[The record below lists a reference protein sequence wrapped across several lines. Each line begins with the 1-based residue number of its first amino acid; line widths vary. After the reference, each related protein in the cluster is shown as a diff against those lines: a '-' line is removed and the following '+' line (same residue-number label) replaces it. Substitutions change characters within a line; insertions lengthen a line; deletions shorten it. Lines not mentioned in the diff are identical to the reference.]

1 MPSIRMGVAAV
12 LEFSFVPPRTSFF
25 VVSFFALAALCVAFI
40 ANSHPFMFPGYD
52 VWWHLGN
59 ISSASQP
66 GATGYSGRFIWHGIW
81 SRVFE
86 FWPDLGLWERA
97 LVIHRVQFL
106 LAAVLIWLAGYWV
119 LSVIFVRA
127 QLARWEVP
135 LLALIG
141 AVVWMLM
148 LGTWSQAH
156 AGGSESRVVLPWILW
171 YSINYQI
178 ALPFCMLAV
187 AALLYAVGMPLSAS
201 RRSLMLAICAVSV
214 GTVMWVHAA
223 EVPYFGLSAVF
234 LMVAYLRG
242 SRLWRLL
249 PLLILLALIVG
260 YVALQF
266 SYRMPESVRLVM
278 GGDWNLLTER
288 VGDLGARMVRGK
300 LNRAVTS
307 WNTLHV
313 VSGLLMLV
321 ALPLAWRLRE
331 WVSVRAM
338 VFVLLTGLMPL
349 ALLFESSAG
358 VLAMVTHLGIA
369 WRFSFAS
376 LLFLGIPVFLGVLG
390 VWLRQAGAWRQGGQ
404 VLAIIV
410 IVLGVYSHTR
420 WFDPA
425 QVTRTFATALYRS
438 LDPQKMYFGLSASE
452 QAALDAMHHQL
463 VQSNPRQPLC
473 IDVFSAYYLFFLKD
487 YRNVYMP
494 ANIRRLPIA
503 GQDPHACPFPREG
516 EDLASV
522 GLTRPDWRFNLVR
535 TLQAR

>member
-1 MPSIRMGVAAV
+1 M
-12 LEFSFVPPRTSFF
+12 PPRTSLFF
-25 VVSFFALAALCVAFI
+25 VSFFALAALGVAFI

-66 GATGYSGRFIWHGIW
+66 GATGYSGRFIWHRIW
-81 SRVFE
+81 SRVFDAR
-86 FWPDLGLWERA
+86 PDLGLWELA

-106 LAAVLIWLAGYWV
+106 LSATLIWLTGYWV
-119 LSVIFVRA
+119 LRVVFVRA
-127 QLARWEVP
+127 ELARWELS

-141 AVVWMLM
+141 TVVWMLM

-156 AGGSESRVVLPWILW
+156 AGGGESRVALPWILW

-187 AALLYAVGMPLSAS
+187 AALLYAVSMPLSVA
-201 RRSLMLAICAVSV
+201 RRGWMLVVCAVSV
-214 GTVMWVHAA
+214 GIVMWVHAA
-223 EVPYFGLSAVF
+223 EVPYFALSVVCLMAV
-234 LMVAYLRG
+234 YLRG
-242 SRLWRLL
+242 SRLWRFL
-249 PLLILLALIVG
+249 PLLILLAAIVG

-266 SYRMPESVRLVM
+266 SYRMPESVRLVI
-278 GGDWNLLTER
+278 GGDWNLLAER
-288 VGDLGARMVRGK
+288 VGDLGARMVRWK
-300 LNRAVTS
+300 LNRAVTG
-307 WNTLHV
+307 WNTLHY
-313 VSGLLMLV
+313 VSALLMLV

-338 VFVLLTGLMPL
+338 AFVLLTGLMPL
-349 ALLFESSAG
+349 ALLSEFSSG
-358 VLAMVTHLGIA
+358 VLAMVTYLGIA

-390 VWLRQAGAWRQGGQ
+390 LWLRQAGPWRQGGQ
-404 VLAIIV
+404 VLAMIL

-452 QAALDAMHHQL
+452 QTALDAMHHQL
-463 VQSNPRQPLC
+463 VQSDPGRPLC

-503 GQDPHACPFPREG
+503 GQAPHACKFPREG
-516 EDLASV
+516 GDLASL
-522 GLTRPDWRFNLVR
+522 GLNRPDWRFNLVQ
-535 TLQAR
+535 TLQGR